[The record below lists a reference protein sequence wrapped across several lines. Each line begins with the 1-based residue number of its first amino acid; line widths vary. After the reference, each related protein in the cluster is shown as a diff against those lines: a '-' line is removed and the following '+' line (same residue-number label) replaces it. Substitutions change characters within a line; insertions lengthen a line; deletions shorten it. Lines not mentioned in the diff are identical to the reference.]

1 MRKTFILSD
10 GSRVNNHGFRIQL
23 SGLNLDRFKQ
33 NPVMLYQHD
42 MERVIG
48 RWENIRIED
57 NKLLAEAVFDTGD
70 TLGAEVARKVE
81 EGFIKGCS
89 LGLIIEEM
97 VQVGE
102 EWMAIRGEVYEAS
115 VVSIPSDAGAV
126 VLYDEKRQVLSA
138 EALYLQF
145 NINQTNN
152 TMDEK
157 MKELEAQLA
166 EKDQR
171 VQELEAQVEN
181 LENQLNEVKQ
191 ERVNSMLSAAVA
203 DGRITEQERE
213 HFANLAAQDF
223 ASVEQLLNM
232 KPKTA
237 PKSLAATLHQAVEAK
252 NDREQWSF
260 LEWTKKDPAGLKKMK
275 QEQPERYAS
284 LVGE

>member
-1 MRKTFILSD
+1 
-10 GSRVNNHGFRIQL
+10 
-23 SGLNLDRFKQ
+23 
-33 NPVMLYQHD
+33 
-42 MERVIG
+42 
-48 RWENIRIED
+48 
-57 NKLLAEAVFDTGD
+57 
-70 TLGAEVARKVE
+70 
-81 EGFIKGCS
+81 
-89 LGLIIEEM
+89 
-97 VQVGE
+97 
-102 EWMAIRGEVYEAS
+102 
-115 VVSIPSDAGAV
+115 
-126 VLYDEKRQVLSA
+126 
-138 EALYLQF
+138 
-145 NINQTNN
+145 
-152 TMDEK
+152 MDEK